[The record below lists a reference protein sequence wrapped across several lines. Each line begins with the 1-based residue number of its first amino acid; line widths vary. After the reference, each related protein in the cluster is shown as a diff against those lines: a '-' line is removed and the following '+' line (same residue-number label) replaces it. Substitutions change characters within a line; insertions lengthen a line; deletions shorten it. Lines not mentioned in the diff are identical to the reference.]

1 MQDKTLRKGVK
12 NEKQKKIKNSNNKH
26 TSIYS
31 RLFNGYELYIYIF
44 RKVISLKKGKVVFNF
59 IKRKMKE
66 SKMRELERCFWIEDV
81 YKKILF
87 ESENQE
93 EKELVKELLEENKK
107 QKEKLYRYL
116 EKIDTKE
123 DKK

>member
-1 MQDKTLRKGVK
+1 MM
-12 NEKQKKIKNSNNKH
+12 
-26 TSIYS
+26 
-31 RLFNGYELYIYIF
+31 
-44 RKVISLKKGKVVFNF
+44 FNF

-66 SKMRELERCFWIEDV
+66 SKMRELERCFWIESV

-93 EKELVKELLEENKK
+93 EKELVKELLEENKR

-116 EKIDTKE
+116 KKIDTKE